1 MDNEKDI
8 ETTPQADDGLETDDI
23 SEESLGEENDV
34 EEGEDA
40 FEELYDDEENA
51 DEADEDSDS
60 ESDNESEE
68 DSEDAPKNNTPDE
81 RDVKLAE
88 ALSKNKNL
96 GDIANLIL
104 KEMGESAGEDAEE
117 AMLKVAAEA
126 TGKTPDEIRRAIAS
140 EREAND
146 AFEKQIAE
154 DIKEIHE
161 AFPEAR
167 KYKSIRDLPNVSKF
181 AKLMDQG
188 KSVKEAFVAT
198 HPDIAVRQLSTPK
211 KKNAGLAGT
220 KSHLTSSVP
229 KGAKD
234 TSTHISNVEMARLRE
249 TFSDKSDAE
258 IKALYKKVSK

>member
-8 ETTPQADDGLETDDI
+8 ETTPQADDGLDTDDI

-51 DEADEDSDS
+51 DEADEDSNS
-60 ESDNESEE
+60 ESDNESDEE
-68 DSEDAPKNNTPDE
+68 TEDAPSDNTPDE
-81 RDVKLAE
+81 RDAKLAE
-88 ALSKNKNL
+88 TLEKMENL

-104 KEMGESAGEDAEE
+104 KEMGESTGKDAEE

-126 TGKTPDEIRRAIAS
+126 TGKTPDEIRRSVESARS
-140 EREAND
+140 
-146 AFEKQIAE
+146 FEKQLAE

-188 KSVKEAFVAT
+188 KSVKEAFVET
-198 HPDIAVRQLSTPK
+198 HPDIAVRQLSAPK

-229 KGAKD
+229 KRAKD
-234 TSTHISNVEMARLRE
+234 TSTHISNVEMASLRE
-249 TFSDKSDAE
+249 TFGDELSDAE
-258 IKALYKKVSK
+258 IRALYKKVSK

>member
-23 SEESLGEENDV
+23 SEDSLGEENDV

-68 DSEDAPKNNTPDE
+68 DSEDAPAESTPDE

-88 ALSKNKNL
+88 ALGKNKNL

-104 KEMGESAGEDAEE
+104 KEMGESPGKDAEE
-117 AMLKVAAEA
+117 AMIKIAAEA
-126 TGKTPDEIRRAIAS
+126 TGKSPDEIRRILA
-140 EREAND
+140 EGD
-146 AFEKQIAE
+146 AFEKQLAE

-161 AFPEAR
+161 AFPETK
-167 KYKSIRDLPNVSKF
+167 KYKSIRDLPKVSEF
-181 AKLMDQG
+181 AKFMDEG
-188 KSVKEAFVAT
+188 KSVVEAFVKS
-198 HPDIAVRQLSTPK
+198 HPDIAVRQLTAPK

-234 TSTHISNVEMARLRE
+234 TSTRISNVEMASLRE
-249 TFSDKSDAE
+249 TFGDELSDAE
-258 IKALYKKVSK
+258 IRALYKKVSK